1 MKKIAYSLIAII
13 AVLVSNS
20 INTSAFTNESIDST
34 SSHKHVLTKM
44 SSNES
49 DYQLQMRQ
57 DILDYLEGEKN
68 LSVSINND
76 GGLLVFE
83 EDGITYRINIELAF
97 DDNPYI
103 IYIDFYVFTKYDG
116 KYDSRVYT
124 FAQRRMHDFRTIK
137 ALYDNDDKYFVISSD
152 MYLANSYNF
161 KGIFDKT
168 KALLKHLYSN
178 VLPEECNKAQYYLS
192 RNR

>member
-20 INTSAFTNESIDST
+20 IKTSAFTNESIDST

-44 SSNES
+44 SSKES

-97 DDNPYI
+97 DDNP
-103 IYIDFYVFTKYDG
+103 
-116 KYDSRVYT
+116 
-124 FAQRRMHDFRTIK
+124 
-137 ALYDNDDKYFVISSD
+137 
-152 MYLANSYNF
+152 
-161 KGIFDKT
+161 
-168 KALLKHLYSN
+168 
-178 VLPEECNKAQYYLS
+178 
-192 RNR
+192 

>member
-1 MKKIAYSLIAII
+1 M
-13 AVLVSNS
+13 
-20 INTSAFTNESIDST
+20 
-34 SSHKHVLTKM
+34 HV
-44 SSNES
+44 
-49 DYQLQMRQ
+49 
-57 DILDYLEGEKN
+57 
-68 LSVSINND
+68 
-76 GGLLVFE
+76 
-83 EDGITYRINIELAF
+83 
-97 DDNPYI
+97 
-103 IYIDFYVFTKYDG
+103 
-116 KYDSRVYT
+116 
-124 FAQRRMHDFRTIK
+124 FRTIK